1 MRWMHRQVQLV
12 SYSCTCFCCFE
23 VWSCPT
29 IHREPTRCS
38 RLAEHARHPGA
49 IAARLGSKQ
58 RPRAARAEAARAG
71 RWWRWLDGRHLF
83 VCTSTRIICTI
94 GVPAVDYMRSR
105 VVSKKY
111 EMRVFAMS
119 AHKKLHSYSKL
130 KNEVTNRRVIQRH
143 FSTSKKSCIQNGLT
157 YQVNI
162 SSMFFSRGIRVAR

>member
-71 RWWRWLDGRHLF
+71 RWWRWLGWASPM
-83 VCTSTRIICTI
+83 CWY
-94 GVPAVDYMRSR
+94 G
-105 VVSKKY
+105 
-111 EMRVFAMS
+111 
-119 AHKKLHSYSKL
+119 HSYNIKSSKIA
-130 KNEVTNRRVIQRH
+130 KNSHILRYTINNIPRNFEY
-143 FSTSKKSCIQNGLT
+143 FSEYVDSLDIILLRYT
-157 YQVNI
+157 
-162 SSMFFSRGIRVAR
+162 